1 MARVVVT
8 ITKPEGLKVGRCT
21 FGAGSTYAL
30 AELEARDLITAGDAS
45 FSEVPDQDGLDDAA
59 RTALEASFTAPPA

>member
-1 MARVVVT
+1 MARVVVI
-8 ITKPEGLKVGRCT
+8 ITKPEGIKVGRCT

-30 AELEARDLITAGDAS
+30 ADVEARDLIAAGDAS
-45 FSEVPDQDGLDDAA
+45 FLEVPDQDGLTDDA